1 MDVDKLTAIPG
12 IPYPEFYE
20 FFMDWKTP
28 VAIAATYA
36 VLVHIFN
43 PSAESAKLSRVEAK
57 NRGINNASKSSKF
70 MTAFVFLHNLFLSL
84 YSAITFINM
93 AQSMHKTFNR
103 GSSIHDAVS
112 ILRKWEMGNGNML
125 LIYSTSIVIWIVS
138 YGTMDL
144 VTGVIFSIFPSFTKL
159 LILPLSS
166 LRAVVHLSCK
176 HIIIPVL

>member
-1 MDVDKLTAIPG
+1 MDVDKLTTIPG
-12 IPYPEFYE
+12 IPYPQFYE

-28 VAIAATYA
+28 VAIAASYA

-112 ILRKWEMGNGNML
+112 INRVRVRNQGLC
-125 LIYSTSIVIWIVS
+125 Y
-138 YGTMDL
+138 
-144 VTGVIFSIFPSFTKL
+144 
-159 LILPLSS
+159 
-166 LRAVVHLSCK
+166 
-176 HIIIPVL
+176 